1 MSELFSLVITVDRY
15 GEKSKVLMTGPL
27 HEIDKFTT
35 KCESTGEIRENFPD
49 EIEDF
54 YNNYGTYMQE
64 LTAKNNKKERGDITI
79 LNSNKEKR
87 IRVLYKKHIFV
98 FKKVILDNDFIQFLI
113 THHPELYKY
122 IIWIKRK
129 IKHILSDVELNEES
143 SIIIRNIYKIYKD
156 EYAKKYGR
164 PSPDMLYSRLDIPE
178 PPDPSEE
185 DPEYEKSEEQGPRL
199 RLVI

>member
-15 GEKSKVLMTGPL
+15 GEKSKVLMKGPL

-35 KCESTGEIRENFPD
+35 TCESTGEVRENFSD
-49 EIEDF
+49 EIEEF
-54 YNNYGTYMQE
+54 YNSYGEYMQQ
-64 LTAKNNKKERGDITI
+64 LTVKNNKKERGDITI
-79 LNSNKEKR
+79 LNSKKEKR
-87 IRVLYKKHIFV
+87 IRILYKKHLFV
-98 FKKVILDNDFIQFLI
+98 FKKVILDNDFIQFVI

-122 IIWIKRK
+122 IILIKMK
-129 IKHILSDVELNEES
+129 IKHILSGVELNEES
-143 SIIIRNIYKIYKD
+143 SIIIRNIYKIYKE
-156 EYAKKYGR
+156 EYAKQYGK